1 MKKTLFFCLFAA
13 VSCLAFADW
22 FGSSTNASINSNG
35 EIVVDNSNDLIEDRI
50 RIINETGSDLEVIV
64 SGEHPRKGIIT
75 LSERKIK
82 AHDTE
87 FLKTKYDD
95 DLDDFKN
102 IIFSLKE
109 GYILSF
115 GAKCIRDDLHFTIS
129 DAGKR
134 NFAGDA
140 PAADPA
146 PKASASSET
155 DEVAELQKW
164 KGLLDSG
171 AITEE
176 EYNKKKKQ
184 ILGF

>member
-1 MKKTLFFCLFAA
+1 MKKTLLFCFLAMTGCF
-13 VSCLAFADW
+13 AFADW
-22 FGSSTNASINSNG
+22 FGSSTNASINSSG
-35 EIVVDNSNDLIEDRI
+35 EVVVDNSNDLIEDRI
-50 RIINETGSDLEVIV
+50 RIINETDSDLDVIV
-64 SGEHPRKGIIT
+64 SGEHPRKGII
-75 LSERKIK
+75 LLAERTIE

-87 FLKTKYDD
+87 FIRTKYDD

-102 IIFSLKE
+102 IIFSLKD
-109 GYILSF
+109 GNIVSF

-129 DAGKR
+129 GTAKKNGAGSSSDAEG
-134 NFAGDA
+134 
-140 PAADPA
+140 
-146 PKASASSET
+146 T
-155 DEVAELQKW
+155 DDVAELQKW